1 MERWLKVDLQIL
13 KVLRIYHDF
22 RLPFINFSNFLNY
35 QVSNNIFWPRSADP
49 DACEVIDC
57 THDGAKDACPQKC
70 TEDDICK
77 MADCSEPEATTYCP
91 ITCGESKSGTKGKEK
106 ILYCKIST
114 TSL

>member
-22 RLPFINFSNFLNY
+22 RLPFINDVSNFLNY

-49 DACEVIDC
+49 DACKVIDC
-57 THDGAKDACPQKC
+57 THDGAKDDCPQKC

-106 ILYCKIST
+106 I
-114 TSL
+114 